1 MFFKSALAFFTQ
13 ILFIHRCIGMICLK
27 INKSLL
33 LKYLL
38 TNIENKFVMGC
49 FLLLFL
55 STRSTPLNN
64 KLKNELIIRDQK
76 SKLSLLKLSFSFRAC
91 LFTLKFLLSLSLY
104 FFFVYKLAFSWLQTT
119 AKSCLIL
126 FFFIIYFSLFSNK
139 EFI

>member
-1 MFFKSALAFFTQ
+1 
-13 ILFIHRCIGMICLK
+13 MICLK

-91 LFTLKFLLSLSLY
+91 LFTLKFLLSLSLSIFFSFISLHLVDCKQPLSLVLFYSFLLFTFRY
-104 FFFVYKLAFSWLQTT
+104 FPIRNSSKYIFFCNLV
-119 AKSCLIL
+119 
-126 FFFIIYFSLFSNK
+126 
-139 EFI
+139 